1 MGGVHVVSVHGGIRI
16 VRLLGAHHMNIVQM
30 VQVFKALM
38 QGPASR
44 LDLAARTGVPPKTVG
59 KLLTELKRQKMIY
72 VVDYSNEADGRNRV
86 KLYTFGDGED
96 AQPKSTQP
104 QEERSRKSYLKKV
117 AVMKQAKIKT
127 TFVGGKGLWQ

>member
-1 MGGVHVVSVHGGIRI
+1 
-16 VRLLGAHHMNIVQM
+16 MNIVQM

-44 LDLAARTGVPPKTVG
+44 LDLAERTGVPPKTVG
-59 KLLTELKRQKMIY
+59 KLLTELKSQKMIY

-96 AQPKSTQP
+96 ALPKLTQP
-104 QEERSRKSYLKKV
+104 QEDRSRKSYLKKV
-117 AVMKQAKIKT
+117 ALRRQAAIKT